1 MKTKN
6 LKNFYKNKKVLVI
19 GHTGF
24 KGSWL
29 TACLKNFKAKV
40 YGISNGIPTKPSH
53 FRLSNIYKGI
63 KDYKIDIR
71 DYLKLKKK
79 INFIKPDIIFH
90 LAAQSL
96 VRNSF
101 KKPYDTWTT
110 NALGTLNLLEIL
122 KEIKTQKKTSVVIV
136 TSDKCYKN
144 INQKKG
150 YLETD
155 ILGDKEPYGSSKASA
170 ELIFYS
176 YFHSFLNKKNMLSL
190 ATARAGNV
198 IGGGDWSKDRIL
210 TDIIRSVK
218 NKKKIKIRYPN
229 STRPWQHVL
238 EPVYGYLFLAEGLY
252 KNKKK
257 INGESFNF
265 GPSFNKNYSVNELLI
280 KIKKYISN
288 IEWTLD
294 KTKKKPHEAGLLN
307 LNCNKSYK
315 LLNWKNILNF
325 EQTIE
330 MTALWYQSYLK
341 NDDLENVTLKQIKDF
356 EDRIV

>member
-1 MKTKN
+1 
-6 LKNFYKNKKVLVI
+6 
-19 GHTGF
+19 
-24 KGSWL
+24 
-29 TACLKNFKAKV
+29 
-40 YGISNGIPTKPSH
+40 
-53 FRLSNIYKGI
+53 
-63 KDYKIDIR
+63 
-71 DYLKLKKK
+71 
-79 INFIKPDIIFH
+79 
-90 LAAQSL
+90 
-96 VRNSF
+96 
-101 KKPYDTWTT
+101 
-110 NALGTLNLLEIL
+110 
-122 KEIKTQKKTSVVIV
+122 
-136 TSDKCYKN
+136 
-144 INQKKG
+144 
-150 YLETD
+150 
-155 ILGDKEPYGSSKASA
+155 
-170 ELIFYS
+170 
-176 YFHSFLNKKNMLSL
+176 MLSL

-238 EPVYGYLFLAEGLY
+238 EPIYGYLFLAEGLY

-288 IEWTLD
+288 VEWTLD

-341 NDDLENVTLKQIKDF
+341 NDDLENVTLKQIKDY